1 MLQIKTVLPIPL
13 FHSSDASSSYT
24 KQRHHPDVQSDID
37 MDMDEPSYNYAE
49 LDPEESGALERQ
61 ITTPG
66 EVVTSAKEFMRGH
79 GTLLDASGENV
90 VATVAGTVE
99 RVNKLVSVKSVK
111 SSDLVYYKVK
121 ERRSTSEFPGG
132 MNEGSL
138 TRERKREMERRK
150 VESDALKM
158 REFLAEGDL
167 LVAEV
172 QSTEGMIQLH
182 TRSLK
187 YGKLRNGQLTIV
199 PASLIRRLKSHFYTL
214 PPPCGPQGVDVILG
228 VNGYIWVCL
237 GSGSGGD
244 KERTQG
250 SGGTTDGFDNEL
262 VYSDKNDII
271 PPPSRQAISRVC
283 ALIQTFAR
291 YSIPLTETL
300 LMSAYEWCRHNGLE
314 ETGVV
319 LSRAL
324 EKQLLEEIVGIVDT
338 DE

>member
-1 MLQIKTVLPIPL
+1 
-13 FHSSDASSSYT
+13 
-24 KQRHHPDVQSDID
+24 
-37 MDMDEPSYNYAE
+37 MDMDANEQSYNYAE
-49 LDPEESGALERQ
+49 LDPEESGSLERQ

-111 SSDLVYYKVK
+111 SRYNPEKGDLVVG
-121 ERRSTSEFPGG
+121 RIT
-132 MNEGSL
+132 
-138 TRERKREMERRK
+138 ERRK

-167 LVAEV
+167 
-172 QSTEGMIQLH
+172 
-182 TRSLK
+182 
-187 YGKLRNGQLTIV
+187 RNGQLTIV
-199 PASLIRRLKSHFYTL
+199 PASLIRRLKTHFYTL

-237 GSGSGGD
+237 GSGPGSD
-244 KERTQG
+244 KERATQG
-250 SGGTTDGFDNEL
+250 GGGGTSDGFDNEL